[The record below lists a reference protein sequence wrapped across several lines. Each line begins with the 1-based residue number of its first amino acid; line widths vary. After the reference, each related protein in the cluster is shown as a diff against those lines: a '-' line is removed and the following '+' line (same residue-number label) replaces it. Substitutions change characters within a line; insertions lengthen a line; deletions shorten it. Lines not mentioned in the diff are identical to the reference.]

1 MSEFKNKVIT
11 PKGMELLTK
20 ALAGE
25 SLEFTSIQLGDGKF
39 EGDIGLAESMV
50 SIKQELPINKISRKG
65 SQVTLSA
72 TLRLEDIN
80 VDFHWSEVGI
90 YARGQDGIEILYM
103 YSYTDK
109 TSYISK
115 DALNE
120 KLIQVTVM
128 VSNVAEVTA
137 LVDDSLIYLTA
148 DSLVEHNM
156 DSNSHED
163 IREQV
168 VLLKEDMNEMG
179 VQITNL
185 SSQTSGLNGAITS
198 QTETLKEC
206 VTTAKNEVLTSI
218 SNIPTGSVKK
228 VSFYKGKISRIDPDR
243 AFSVVISSVDL
254 AKSSLNLINCSAEL
268 AVPYLGESNV
278 VIFSNMSA
286 NTIYTNIVYGF
297 EVIEYY

>member
-25 SLEFTSIQLGDGKF
+25 TLEFTSIHLGDGKF

-50 SIKQELPINKISRKG
+50 SIKQVLPINKISRKG

-72 TLRLEDIN
+72 TLRIEDITS
-80 VDFHWSEVGI
+80 DFHWSEVGI

-103 YSYTDK
+103 YGYTDK

-148 DSLVEHNM
+148 DSLVDHNM
-156 DSNSHED
+156 DSSSHED

-218 SNIPTGSVKK
+218 SNIPTGAVKK
-228 VSFYKGKISRIDPDR
+228 VSFYKGKISRIDPNG
-243 AFSVVISSVDL
+243 AFSVVISSIDL
-254 AKSSLNLINCSAEL
+254 TKSSLNLINCSAEL
-268 AVPYLGESNV
+268 VVPYLGGSNV
-278 VIFSNMSA
+278 VVFSNMSA
-286 NTIYTNIVYGF
+286 NTIYTSIVYGF